1 MQTAGRIIDC
11 CLKGQRKL
19 TIQTQLLYYHLLFF
33 NSTQEVKK
41 KKTFPILI
49 FILFVSFVN
58 AGQHSIWKVIMQG

>member
-41 KKTFPILI
+41 KNVSYFNFN
-49 FILFVSFVN
+49 FIC
-58 AGQHSIWKVIMQG
+58 

>member
-11 CLKGQRKL
+11 CLEGQRKL
-19 TIQTQLLYYHLLFF
+19 TIQTQLLYYHSLFF

-41 KKTFPILI
+41 KKVPILI
-49 FILFVSFVN
+49 LILFVGFVN

>member
-33 NSTQEVKK
+33 NSTRGKK

>member
-41 KKTFPILI
+41 KKFPILI
-49 FILFVSFVN
+49 FISFVSFVN

>member
-41 KKTFPILI
+41 KKSF
-49 FILFVSFVN
+49 LFKFLFYLL
-58 AGQHSIWKVIMQG
+58 AL